1 MQVKSLKKNFL
12 EFCEVNKLEK
22 NLQQLKIIELLTDF
36 LKPKK
41 VFTTSYNTYIQR
53 TKSSFDLLNSIKG
66 KNMYKIYPHELFC
79 NNQIKNRCM
88 THDNEHIF
96 YWDDDHTSLQGSKM
110 INDLILKEIKKIEMD
125 FNKSN

>member
-1 MQVKSLKKNFL
+1 MGITIKDKILATSQKNVFLKENYNFDEFL
-12 EFCEVNKLEK
+12 E
-22 NLQQLKIIELLTDF
+22 
-36 LKPKK
+36 PKK
-41 VFTTSYNTYIQR
+41 VFTTSYNTYTQR

-66 KNMYKIYPHELFC
+66 KNIYKIYPHKLFC